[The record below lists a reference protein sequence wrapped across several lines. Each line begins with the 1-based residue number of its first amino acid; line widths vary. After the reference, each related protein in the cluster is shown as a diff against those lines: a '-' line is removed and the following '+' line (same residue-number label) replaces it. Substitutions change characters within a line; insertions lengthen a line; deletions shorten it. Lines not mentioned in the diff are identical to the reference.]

1 MTKTP
6 RQGLGDAG
14 EALARRSLEQKG
26 YQCLAQNWRCPA
38 GEIDLVMRDGDVL
51 VFVEVKTRRG
61 VRRGAAEESITAAK
75 SGRLL
80 RAAQLFLV
88 ERPDLGDAYWRI
100 DVIAITLTPAG
111 AVARV
116 NHLIDAIEG

>member
-1 MTKTP
+1 MTKTT

-26 YQCLAQNWRCPA
+26 YHCLARNWRCPA
-38 GEIDLVMRDGDVL
+38 GEIDLVMRDGDVV

-61 VRRGAAEESITAAK
+61 ARRGTAEESITAAK

-88 ERPDLGDAYWRI
+88 ERPDLGDAYWRV
-100 DVIAITLTPAG
+100 DVVAITLTPAG

-116 NHLIDAIEG
+116 SHLIDAIVG